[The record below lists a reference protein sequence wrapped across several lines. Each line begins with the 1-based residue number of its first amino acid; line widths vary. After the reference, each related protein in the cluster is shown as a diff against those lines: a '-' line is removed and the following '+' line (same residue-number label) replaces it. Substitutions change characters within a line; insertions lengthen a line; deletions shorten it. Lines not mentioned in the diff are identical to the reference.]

1 MIKLNITINGRTLDG
16 IYPGNKFI
24 DTLKAPLELKPFIQ
38 NESRLEDGV
47 RVIVPDTPRFASR
60 NLSLEFVIIG
70 DSPRDMYSKR
80 DAFFNELYKGQVE
93 LCVTEPVGNEIESI
107 YYHLVYLGKS
117 PTYDQSLTRK
127 SCRVKVSFME
137 PNPRKHNEI
146 APYYLYTEDFQDYT
160 DDRDLDDFATEY
172 HYHDFE
178 EMARD
183 YPNAAKFCG
192 SRRFY
197 DTGETIRYQGFT
209 LSLWALQNYE
219 NGEWVNQDF
228 YGILRRGQD
237 YDSLVANSMEQ
248 DMHNRYEP
256 FIAIADLDKTIYT
269 TTGHDSYCLVYV
281 EMR

>member
-1 MIKLNITINGRTLDG
+1 MMKLNITINGRTLDG

-70 DSPRDMYSKR
+70 DGPRDMYSKR

-93 LCVTEPVGNEIESI
+93 LGVTEPVGNETESI
-107 YYHLVYLGKS
+107 FYNLVYLGKS
-117 PTYDQSLTRK
+117 PTYDQSLTRN

-146 APYYLYTEDFQDYT
+146 APYYLYTDDFENYT
-160 DDRDLDDFATEY
+160 DDRDLDEFAMEY

-178 EMARD
+178 EMAGD

-192 SRRFY
+192 SHRFV
-197 DTGETIRYQGFT
+197 DTGETITYLGNT
-209 LSLWALQNYE
+209 LHLWSMQLYE
-219 NGEWVNQDF
+219 FGEWTNQGY
-228 YGILRRGQD
+228 YGILKSGID
-237 YDSLVANSMEQ
+237 YDFLVSNSMLQ
-248 DMHNRYEP
+248 DMRNRYEP

-281 EMR
+281 ETR